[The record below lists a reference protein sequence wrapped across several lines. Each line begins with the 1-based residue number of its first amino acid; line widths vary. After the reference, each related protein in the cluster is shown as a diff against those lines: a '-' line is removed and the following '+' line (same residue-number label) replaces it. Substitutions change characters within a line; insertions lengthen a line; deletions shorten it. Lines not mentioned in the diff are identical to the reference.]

1 MRFNKNWQAP
11 FVLILVVF
19 AFYANTISHNYA
31 LDDKMVIQN
40 NEFTQQGIFGIGKI
54 LTTDM
59 MAGMFG
65 EKSQIVQGGRYR
77 PLSMITFAV
86 EQSLFGG
93 NPHISHFL
101 NLLFYAL
108 LVLVIYRVLQKLFP
122 ENLHA
127 IWSVPFIAALLYAAH
142 PLHTEIVANIK
153 GRDEI
158 LAMLGAFGAF
168 WFVIRYVETRKILPL
183 VWAMLCLFL
192 GIMSKEIALS
202 FVFVI
207 PFSLWFFKIGKS
219 RQMLMPLISLLS
231 VAIVYII
238 IRVSVLGQLMGEES
252 GQLMNNPF
260 LYADP
265 DEKIATI
272 FMTLGMYLKLLVFPH
287 PLTWDYYP
295 YHIELIQW
303 ADWRA
308 LVPLVLHIALAVLAV
323 IGLQK
328 RRIYAWAIWFYAA
341 TLAMT
346 SNLIINIGAFM
357 SERFMFFPSLAFV
370 LLIAVLIVKFVNKSK
385 QKRQIVS
392 VILLVLLSLYAFK
405 SISRNQVWESSYTLF
420 QNDVKISANS
430 AKGNSSWGSE
440 LYTQAEKF
448 HDTATRNAMMRQAIP
463 YFEKAIE
470 IHPIYI
476 EPLVRMG
483 NIQYVVF
490 QDVEAMMD
498 YYIRVLVISPE
509 NSDVWGNTYGVLSQ
523 NVDMPQFEIKTWKRI
538 EKINQNHPEL
548 YRELGNLYLNHMY
561 RTDSA
566 VYYLEKA
573 EALAPNDVQTLRMLG
588 FAYGTMN
595 RPVKAR
601 SYFLRLLDV
610 NPNDAETLKFVG
622 ISYGIEGEHAKAVE
636 YLEKSLKI
644 NPNDEQAQTNLDI
657 ARQMLDGPTADF
669 VE

>member
-1 MRFNKNWQAP
+1 MEKRWIPVF
-11 FVLILVVF
+11 FLIIVVF
-19 AFYANTISHNYA
+19 VFYVNTISHDYA

-40 NEFTQQGIFGIGKI
+40 NEFTQAGISGIGKI

-93 NPHISHFL
+93 NPHISHFI
-101 NLLFYAL
+101 NILLYAL
-108 LVLVIYRVLQKLFP
+108 LVLLIYRVLQKLFP
-122 ENLHA
+122 QNKDA

-142 PLHTEIVANIK
+142 PIHTEIVANIK

-158 LAMLGAFGAF
+158 LAMLGAFAAF
-168 WFVIRYVETRKILPL
+168 WFAISYVESKKLLPL
-183 VWAMLCLFL
+183 IWAFICLFL
-192 GIMSKEIALS
+192 GFMSKEIALS

-207 PFSLWFFKIGKS
+207 PFSLWFFRIGNT
-219 RQMLMPLISLLS
+219 RQIFMTLMPVLAA
-231 VAIVYII
+231 AIVYVI
-238 IRVSVLGQLMGEES
+238 IRISVLGQLMGEES

-260 LYADP
+260 LHADAG
-265 DEKIATI
+265 EKYATI

-295 YHIELIQW
+295 YHVELIQW

-308 LVPLVLHIALAVLAV
+308 ILPLLLSIGLLALAV
-323 IGLQK
+323 IGLK
-328 RRIYAWAIWFYAA
+328 NRKIYAWAIWFYAA

-370 LLIAVLIVKFVNKSK
+370 LLIAVLIVRFAHISK
-385 QKRQIVS
+385 QNRQIVS
-392 VILLVLLSLYAFK
+392 IVLLILLSLYALK
-405 SISRNQVWESSYTLF
+405 SISRNQVWENSYTLF
-420 QNDVKISANS
+420 QNDVEISSNS

-440 LYTQAEKF
+440 LYAQAEEF
-448 HDTATRNAMMRQAIP
+448 QDTAKRNALMRQAIP
-463 YFEKAIE
+463 YFEKAID
-470 IHPIYI
+470 IHPRYV

-483 NIQYVVF
+483 NVQIMVY

-498 YYIRVLVISPE
+498 YYIRVLEISPE

-523 NVDMPQFEIKTWKRI
+523 NVDMPKFEIKTWKRI

-548 YRELGNLYLNHMY
+548 YRELGNLYLNKMY

-566 VYYLEKA
+566 VFYLEKA
-573 EALAPNDVQTLRMLG
+573 ETLAPNNVQTLRMLG

-601 SYFLRLLDV
+601 SYFMRLV
-610 NPNDAETLKFVG
+610 EQNPNDAEALKFIG
-622 ISYGIEGEHAKAVE
+622 ISYGIEGQHENAIE

-644 NPNDEQAQTNLDI
+644 NPNDEQAKANLNI
-657 ARQMLDGPTADF
+657 ARQMLN
-669 VE
+669 

>member
-1 MRFNKNWQAP
+1 MEKKWIPVFL
-11 FVLILVVF
+11 LIIVVF
-19 AFYANTISHNYA
+19 AFYANTISHDYA

-40 NEFTQQGIFGIGKI
+40 NEFTQQGISGIGKI

-77 PLSMITFAV
+77 PLSMITFAI

-93 NPHISHFL
+93 NPHISHFI
-101 NLLFYAL
+101 NILLYAL
-108 LVLVIYRVLQKLFP
+108 LVLLIYRVLQKLFP
-122 ENLHA
+122 ENQHA

-142 PLHTEIVANIK
+142 PIHTEIVANIK

-168 WFVIRYVETRKILPL
+168 WFAIRYVETRKIVPL
-183 VWAMLCLFL
+183 FLSLLCLFL
-192 GIMSKEIALS
+192 GVMSKEIALS

-207 PFSLWFFKIGKS
+207 PFSLWFFKIGNA
-219 RQMLMPLISLLS
+219 RQIFISMIPALAA
-231 VAIVYII
+231 AIIYIA

-260 LYADP
+260 LNADG
-265 DEKIATI
+265 EKYATI

-308 LVPLVLHIALAVLAV
+308 IVPLILHVALLVFAIV
-323 IGLQK
+323 GLKK
-328 RRIYAWAIWFYAA
+328 RRYYAWAIWFYAA

-370 LLIAVLIVKFVNKSK
+370 LLIAIVIVKFVHKSK
-385 QKRQIVS
+385 QNRQIVS
-392 VILLVLLSLYAFK
+392 IILLVILSLYAVK

-420 QNDVKISANS
+420 QNDVEISSNS

-440 LYTQAEKF
+440 LYSRAEKF
-448 HDTATRNAMMRQAIP
+448 QDTAKRNAMMRQAVP
-463 YFEKAIE
+463 YFKKAIE
-470 IHPIYI
+470 IHPEYT
-476 EPLVRMG
+476 EPLIRMG
-483 NIQYVVF
+483 NIQYMVY
-490 QDVEAMMD
+490 QNVELMMD
-498 YYIRVLVISPE
+498 YYIRVLEISPE
-509 NSDVWGNTYGVLSQ
+509 NTDVWGNTYGVLSQ
-523 NVDMPQFEIKTWKRI
+523 NVDMPEFEIKTWKRI

-548 YRELGNLYLNHMY
+548 YRELGNLYLNGMY

-566 VYYLEKA
+566 IYYLEKA
-573 EALAPNDVQTLRMLG
+573 EKLAPNDVQTLRTLG

-610 NPNDAETLKFVG
+610 NPNDAEALKFVG
-622 ISYGIEGEHAKAVE
+622 ISYGIEGEHVKAIE
-636 YLEKSLKI
+636 YLEKSLEI
-644 NPNDEQAQTNLDI
+644 NPNDEQAQANWNI
-657 ARQMLDGPTADF
+657 ARQMLD
-669 VE
+669 

>member
-1 MRFNKNWQAP
+1 MEKKWIPIFL
-11 FVLILVVF
+11 LIVVVF

-40 NEFTQQGIFGIGKI
+40 NEFTQQGISGIGKI

-77 PLSMITFAV
+77 PLSMITFAI

-93 NPHISHFL
+93 NPHISHFI
-101 NLLFYAL
+101 NILLYGL
-108 LVLVIYRVLQKLFP
+108 LVLLIYRVLQKLFP
-122 ENLHA
+122 ENKDM

-142 PLHTEIVANIK
+142 PIHTEIVANIK

-158 LAMLGAFGAF
+158 LAMIGAFAAF
-168 WFVIRYVETRKILPL
+168 WFAIRYVETRKIMPL
-183 VWAMLCLFL
+183 FLSLLCLFL
-192 GIMSKEIALS
+192 GLMAKEIALS

-207 PFSLWFFKIGKS
+207 PFSLWFFKLGNT
-219 RQMLMPLISLLS
+219 RQIFISLIPA
-231 VAIVYII
+231 VAASLIYIL
-238 IRVSVLGQLMGEES
+238 IRISVLGQLMGEES

-260 LYADP
+260 LHADSG
-265 DEKIATI
+265 EKYATI

-303 ADWRA
+303 TDWRA
-308 LVPLVLHIALAVLAV
+308 IVPLVLHLALLVFAI
-323 IGLQK
+323 IGLKK
-328 RRIYAWAIWFYAA
+328 RRIYAYAIWFYAA

-346 SNLIINIGAFM
+346 SNLLINIGAFM

-370 LLIAVLIVKFVNKSK
+370 LLIAVLIVRFAYKSK
-385 QKRQIVS
+385 QNRQIVS
-392 VILLVLLSLYAFK
+392 VILLVIFSLYAVK
-405 SISRNQVWESSYTLF
+405 SISRNQVWESSYALF
-420 QNDVKISANS
+420 QNDVEISSNS

-440 LYTQAEKF
+440 LYAQAEKF
-448 HDTATRNAMMRQAIP
+448 QDTAKRNALMRQAIP

-470 IHPIYI
+470 IHPNFV

-490 QDVEAMMD
+490 QDVELMMD
-498 YYIRVLVISPE
+498 YYIRVLEISPE
-509 NSDVWGNTYGVLSQ
+509 NTDVWGNTYGVLSQ
-523 NVDMPQFEIKTWKRI
+523 NVDMPEFEIKIWKRI

-548 YRELGNLYLNHMY
+548 YRELGNLYLNRMY

-573 EALAPNDVQTLRMLG
+573 EKLAPNDMQTLRMLG

-601 SYFLRLLDV
+601 SYFLRLLEV
-610 NPNDAETLKFVG
+610 NPNDAEALKFVG
-622 ISYGIEGEHAKAVE
+622 ISFGIEGEHPKAVE
-636 YLEKSLKI
+636 YLEKSLAI
-644 NPNDEQAQTNLDI
+644 NPNDEQAQTNLNI
-657 ARQMLDGPTADF
+657 ARQMLN
-669 VE
+669 